1 MHITGSDKTY
11 DAIVW
16 GGAPKAPGAA
26 PPYDKHV
33 SAELGCITP
42 YVLVPGVWSD
52 ADLEAKAAEVVAAV
66 LHNASCNC
74 LAAKALLLC
83 RGWPQRDAFLAVL
96 RRRFAIAASRAAYY
110 PGSCDKY
117 DAFAEAYPAASKL
130 GRSSGEFG
138 GGSAGDAAAAKAGGG
153 GGGAGVRT
161 LPALLLPPAPP
172 VAGEKALTDEA
183 WSPVLAVRAACRW
196 AAVWLFAMRVCV
208 R

>member
-1 MHITGSDKTY
+1 VHITGSDKTY

-16 GGAPKAPGAA
+16 RGCAKSPGAP

-42 YVLVPGVWSD
+42 YLIVPGAWSQS
-52 ADLEAKAAEVVAAV
+52 DLEAKAAEVVAAV

-74 LAAKALLLC
+74 LAAKALLLS
-83 RGWPQRDAFLAVL
+83 RHWAQRDAFLAVL
-96 RRRFAIAASRAAYY
+96 RRRFAAAASRAAYY

-117 DAFAEAYPAASKL
+117 DAFAEAYPGASQL
-130 GRSSGEFG
+130 GRSSGEFDAG
-138 GGSAGDAAAAKAGGG
+138 GNAGG

-172 VAGEKALTDEA
+172 VAGDKALTDEA
-183 WSPVLAVRAACRW
+183 WSPVLAVRW
-196 AAVWLFAMRVCV
+196 ARRSAEQRPCS
-208 R
+208 